1 MRKQFDIKYRP
12 QIESG
17 EYKVE
22 TRDGRKARII
32 HWDLNCTSPIVAVMD
47 AHIDLPGEIVDVFS
61 VSGRAFDDLESPS
74 DLFIVTPEEELT
86 EWQRFISACLQK
98 YGLLDCGAADRI
110 AKESAAELLALA
122 REQFIKDGYVI
133 EKKAFHDAV
142 EKVAPEVMK
151 EVSANIDFENLIHD
165 LSERYPEVSSAKLT
179 SIAKVAYQKGKAEA
193 LTEFAEKY
201 KQSWFNEGKIAG
213 RFEGLTEDEKYQQG
227 VHDGKEEALKDLPRW
242 KKCAGCEPKPKPSN
256 EWIFSIDSENVTRE
270 SAIVHNGYF
279 LPLFDLEK
287 LLGFKED

>member
-74 DLFIVTPEEELT
+74 DLFIVTLEEEMTPFEDRLAEIIVSSQGLCTFDACKT
-86 EWQRFISACLQK
+86 E
-98 YGLLDCGAADRI
+98 
-110 AKESAAELLALA
+110 AKRYAAELFALA

-142 EKVAPEVMK
+142 ESISDKHLTEMSVQYSVHCKVEDGTRHAVLDWSEFQKVAQK
-151 EVSANIDFENLIHD
+151 FIDI
-165 LSERYPEVSSAKLT
+165 
-179 SIAKVAYQKGKAEA
+179 GKAEA
-193 LTEFAEKY
+193 VSDIPKSNFK
-201 KQSWFNEGKIAG
+201 KI
-213 RFEGLTEDEKYQQG
+213 L
-227 VHDGKEEALKDLPRW
+227 
-242 KKCAGCEPKPKPSN
+242 
-256 EWIFSIDSENVTRE
+256 
-270 SAIVHNGYF
+270 
-279 LPLFDLEK
+279 
-287 LLGFKED
+287 